1 MTLAVAP
8 STPSRQRTDVNIGLA
23 VKRLQT
29 QVLAARTPALAKEV
43 QRTFVGL
50 LESCVHDPQGS
61 LPPLKDFDPD
71 DVEWKAGQAAWPGV
85 TYSVP
90 EYDAFEKKLEQVLTK
105 EWIKVGGISLKGVQ
119 ANLGITIA
127 FDLNERL
134 LPKGIIARQVTK
146 VSQTTQVAIGNTI
159 KQGIADGVHPS
170 VIAKRMRDQLG
181 GYAGLENLSKSRA
194 YTIAR
199 TETAN
204 AFNVGAIL
212 GYQKSGLISQAR
224 CIDSPDCGWQGHN
237 DSEKANGKVVDLS
250 VAMVH
255 PISHPNCVR
264 AWAPVV
270 ATQQADIQG
279 APKPQAV
286 GSQKGDYA
294 NPKDWTRIHD
304 YGGGTSAFE
313 VYFGDLLDRLS
324 GVNDSMRSALR
335 HYQGAGY
342 RYMNSL
348 LRGDGKYPGGPSEA
362 GQARLLRDYIA
373 RFELPEALVTHRG
386 VGRGTAFSEVLGEEV
401 RTLTEAQANR
411 LIGKV
416 ITDKGF
422 FSTAVT
428 SRAKFGGV
436 HLELTAPKGAHAIPV
451 NLKATGVAKGY
462 DGRDH
467 QRSMSEAELLFQAGT
482 RYIIDKVE
490 FSGYGQ
496 IKLIGHIL
504 P

>member
-1 MTLAVAP
+1 VTLA
-8 STPSRQRTDVNIGLA
+8 TPSRQRAEDNIAQA

-29 QVLAARTPALAKEV
+29 QVLAARTEPLAREV
-43 QRTFVGL
+43 SRTFQTL

-61 LPPLKDFDPD
+61 LPPLKAFDPD

-85 TYSVP
+85 TYSIP

-146 VSQTTQVAIGNTI
+146 VSDTTKVGINKTI

-170 VIAKRMRDQLG
+170 VIAKRLQDQISGWG
-181 GYAGLENLSKSRA
+181 GFGFQDTLTKSRA

-204 AFNVGAIL
+204 AYNVGAIL
-212 GYQKSGLISQAR
+212 GYQKSGLINLAR
-224 CIDSPDCGWQGHN
+224 CIDSPSCGYVGHN
-237 DSEKANGKVVDLS
+237 SPDLANGKVVPLDE
-250 VAMVH
+250 AMVH

-270 ATQQADIQG
+270 ASQQADIQG
-279 APKPQAV
+279 APQPKPV
-286 GSQKGDYA
+286 GSQLGDYA
-294 NPKDWTRIHD
+294 NPKDWSRIHV
-304 YGGGTSAFE
+304 YGAGTTVFE
-313 VYFGDLLDRLS
+313 NYFGDLLDSLN
-324 GVNDSMRSALR
+324 GVTDKMRFALNR
-335 HYQGAGY
+335 YQGAGY

-348 LRGDGKYPGGPSEA
+348 LRGDGKYPGGPDIA
-362 GQARLLRDYIA
+362 GYAKLLQDYIA
-373 RFELPEALVTHRG
+373 KFELPDAVVTHRG
-386 VGRGTAFSEVLGEEV
+386 VGRGSAFAEVLGEEV
-401 RTLTEAQANR
+401 RTLTEAQAKR

-422 FSTAVT
+422 FSTALS
-428 SRAKFGGV
+428 SRGKFGGV
-436 HLELTAPKGAHAIPV
+436 HLELTAPKGAHAVPV
-451 NLKATGVAKGY
+451 SQKATGAAKGY
-462 DGRDH
+462 DGQDY

-482 RYIIDKVE
+482 RYVIDKVE
-490 FSGYGQ
+490 YSGFGT

-504 P
+504 H